1 MFKQTTCLSFKKYGE
16 TLSSLPDDIII
27 CEKKTSITLLEKSI
41 TKLFYAE
48 FDIHIKLQSGVVL
61 IVVSNDSN
69 FNSIESFILNSKIKL
84 NKGVFYNFIPISD
97 NCNVDLYGNSLFLNS
112 INIIQDYTYKEIVP
126 KILISKIYTKFYQE
140 KPTNYLFKGEKH
152 NFWELTYVDRGV
164 LYTEVNGKEFKLNQG
179 DLFFYAP
186 NEYHSQYTDNK
197 KSCSYLTVSFEMDF
211 NDTSLLSN
219 KVFTSTKDLYTI
231 ITKLMKELNSTHLY
245 CDELSICYLKELVL
259 KTLSIDFETS
269 IVKPANK
276 IQQFYDD
283 ELLNSILKFINE
295 SVYDCLD
302 IQTICDK
309 FSISSSKLHL
319 LFRSN
324 LDTTVKL
331 YINNLKL
338 KKSKELIKETNYT
351 ISEISE
357 ILGFNSIHYFS
368 NKFKKVYGFS
378 PSEYLKSVNKNY

>member
-1 MFKQTTCLSFKKYGE
+1 MFKQTTCLSFEKYGKA
-16 TLSSLPDDIII
+16 LSDLPDDIII
-27 CEKKTSITLLEKSI
+27 CEKKTSIRLSEKSI
-41 TKLFYAE
+41 NELFYSE
-48 FDIHIKLQSGVVL
+48 TDIYIKLKSGVVL
-61 IVVSNDSN
+61 IVVSKDSN
-69 FNSIESFILNSKIKL
+69 FNNIEPFILNSKIQL
-84 NKGVFYNFIPISD
+84 EKGNSYNFIPVSD
-97 NCNVDLYGNSLFLNS
+97 NCSVDLYGEGSFLKS
-112 INIIQDYTYKEIVP
+112 INLLQAYTYKEIVP

-164 LYTEVNGKEFKLNQG
+164 LYTKVNNIEYKLSQG

-186 NEYHSQYTDNK
+186 NEYHSQYTDNN

-211 NDTSLLSN
+211 NDAQLLSN
-219 KVFTSTKDLYTI
+219 KVFSSTKDLYTI
-231 ITKLMKELNSTHLY
+231 ITKLMRELNSTHLY

-259 KTLSIDFETS
+259 KILSIDFETS
-269 IVKPANK
+269 IIKPVNK
-276 IQQFYDD
+276 VQQFYDD
-283 ELLNSILKFINE
+283 ELLNGILKFINDSIYE
-295 SVYDCLD
+295 CLD
-302 IQTICDK
+302 IQTICDR

-319 LFRSN
+319 LFRNN

-338 KKSKELIKETNYT
+338 KKSKELIKESNYT

-357 ILGFNSIHYFS
+357 VLGFNSIHYFS
-368 NKFKKVYGFS
+368 SKFKKVYGFS

>member
-1 MFKQTTCLSFKKYGE
+1 
-16 TLSSLPDDIII
+16 
-27 CEKKTSITLLEKSI
+27 
-41 TKLFYAE
+41 
-48 FDIHIKLQSGVVL
+48 
-61 IVVSNDSN
+61 
-69 FNSIESFILNSKIKL
+69 
-84 NKGVFYNFIPISD
+84 
-97 NCNVDLYGNSLFLNS
+97 
-112 INIIQDYTYKEIVP
+112 
-126 KILISKIYTKFYQE
+126 
-140 KPTNYLFKGEKH
+140 
-152 NFWELTYVDRGV
+152 
-164 LYTEVNGKEFKLNQG
+164 
-179 DLFFYAP
+179 
-186 NEYHSQYTDNK
+186 
-197 KSCSYLTVSFEMDF
+197 MDF

-231 ITKLMKELNSTHLY
+231 IAKLMKELNSTHLY

-295 SVYDCLD
+295 SIYDCLD